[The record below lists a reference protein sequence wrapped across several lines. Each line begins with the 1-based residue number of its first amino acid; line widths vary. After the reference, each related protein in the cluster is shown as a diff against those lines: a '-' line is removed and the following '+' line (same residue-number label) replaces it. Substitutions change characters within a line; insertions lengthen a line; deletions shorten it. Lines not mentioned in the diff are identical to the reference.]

1 MKTVLIVEDEKMIRQ
16 GIKTMI
22 MRSGVPIETIMEC
35 NNGETALEILKEQ
48 EIDVMFTDIRMPKM
62 DGIELVQKMQSLE
75 HIPLTVAISGYD
87 DFEYAREAISIGVDQ
102 YILKP
107 VTRMSLRKVLQE
119 LKEKI
124 EAEQEQEDF
133 QSKLANEMHEYEQF
147 SIRHFFEQ
155 VLEGELCVT
164 EIYDEAAKWSLD
176 LSASCYNLLFLYVQQ
191 EKENGSEREM
201 NTFVHLQEEILQ
213 YFLRFPQYI
222 LFRWNVNCYGVL
234 VKCDAEEMEDYT
246 QRAIAQIQM
255 NCESQNANAD
265 WYVVV
270 GTPVERLSML
280 KECYDRVNHYGAYRF
295 LYPQMHVL
303 SEETLKSY
311 LPAQDDTRIAEVDA
325 TKMSPEIISEFL
337 AKGSSKEVYNFV
349 ESYLQSI
356 SEVIHSVIFRDY
368 VVLNIRFTAIA
379 FMERNG
385 VTKEEFLAHIGKYG
399 TNVHVQQDEVF
410 EYFLSI
416 LQTAIDLRDEQNTNL
431 SSKTLK
437 KALAY
442 IDEHYTSENLSLGT
456 VACEVQVGANYLSS
470 VFSQNMQKTFTEYIS
485 EKRMEKAKKL
495 LKSTELPTSE
505 IAAQVGY
512 KDPHYFS
519 FVFKKTQGCSPRE
532 YRSSI

>member
-1 MKTVLIVEDEKMIRQ
+1 MRAIICDDDEIILKGLWSVIDWASL
-16 GIKTMI
+16 GIELVGTA
-22 MRSGVPIETIMEC
+22 G
-35 NNGETALEILKEQ
+35 NGKEGLALLKEQ
-48 EIDVMFTDIRMPKM
+48 RPELLMTDIRMPHV
-62 DGIELVQKMQSLE
+62 DGLQLIEEGKKLNPGLM
-75 HIPLTVAISGYD
+75 AIVFSGYD

-532 YRSSI
+532 YRSGI

>member
-1 MKTVLIVEDEKMIRQ
+1 MKKRYLLGFLTACLWGTGMLSAQTAVSDTLKFVFKLHGQTRRYQVVFCQQGENIQMNWGIERNLRWQSGSYTMTPEALKNGKQLCFLQPED
-16 GIKTMI
+16 GNHLTL
-22 MRSGVPIETIMEC
+22 SSL
-35 NNGETALEILKEQ
+35 ETAYVL
-48 EIDVMFTDIRMPKM
+48 P
-62 DGIELVQKMQSLE
+62 QK
-75 HIPLTVAISGYD
+75 A
-87 DFEYAREAISIGVDQ
+87 
-102 YILKP
+102 
-107 VTRMSLRKVLQE
+107 LQE